1 MTKSLING
9 FLASSL
15 LVFVGFG
22 LACTTVPVA
31 ETAIGT
37 QNYDIVATDNNDDTI
52 DPRVVPTVL
61 FPDLYSIR
69 RLTVF
74 CITNMNQELFLVMDG
89 VDSNF
94 SYTLTGVSIDLVS
107 GDRDGGVFGTELQC
121 DAATWQG
128 EDVDSVTASNGTLR
142 VYNN

>member
-1 MTKSLING
+1 MARSFINVSL
-9 FLASSL
+9 SL
-15 LVFVGFG
+15 SVLVFAGFG

-61 FPDLYSIR
+61 FPDIYSIR

-94 SYTLTGVSIDLVS
+94 SYTLNGVSIDLVS
-107 GDRDGGVFGTELQC
+107 GDQDSGIFGTELQC
-121 DAATWQG
+121 DAAVWQG
-128 EDVDSVTASNGTLR
+128 EDVDSVNASNGALR